1 MNNIKISNVL
11 NSLPLIF
18 EKNIGQHDEKV
29 QFALNKKECTTFF
42 NDNEIILSFRSNEK
56 IQELKEL
63 ENSLILNEEDKKYIY
78 ISGHMQYGDSIVSG
92 NKNRTV
98 TTKSLLWNRTRRRR
112 YLGTGIGKPEC
123 RLYLPDSR
131 RPQGYTMGHDAPV
144 PLDRL

>member
-1 MNNIKISNVL
+1 MDL
-11 NSLPLIF
+11 
-18 EKNIGQHDEKV
+18 EKYNGIEIPARNKMIWEEAMLFYQLGQDAQK
-29 QFALNKKECTTFF
+29 
-42 NDNEIILSFRSNEK
+42 RM
-56 IQELKEL
+56 
-63 ENSLILNEEDKKYIY
+63 EEDKKYIY

>member
-63 ENSLILNEEDKKYIY
+63 ENSLILNEEDKKY
-78 ISGHMQYGDSIVSG
+78 SKYGINILRVSFENG
-92 NKNRTV
+92 NK
-98 TTKSLLWNRTRRRR
+98 SPQI
-112 YLGTGIGKPEC
+112 IGKMNSTVDWIILREKI
-123 RLYLPDSR
+123 
-131 RPQGYTMGHDAPV
+131 GWIGNV
-144 PLDRL
+144 PYHYMKITL

>member
-18 EKNIGQHDEKV
+18 EKNIGQHDEKI

-63 ENSLILNEEDKKYIY
+63 ENSLILNEEDKKDMYKFILDKTMEY
-78 ISGHMQYGDSIVSG
+78 AEE
-92 NKNRTV
+92 NK
-98 TTKSLLWNRTRRRR
+98 
-112 YLGTGIGKPEC
+112 
-123 RLYLPDSR
+123 LPDDGDDFDKYIEFIIDSL
-131 RPQGYTMGHDAPV
+131 Q
-144 PLDRL
+144 